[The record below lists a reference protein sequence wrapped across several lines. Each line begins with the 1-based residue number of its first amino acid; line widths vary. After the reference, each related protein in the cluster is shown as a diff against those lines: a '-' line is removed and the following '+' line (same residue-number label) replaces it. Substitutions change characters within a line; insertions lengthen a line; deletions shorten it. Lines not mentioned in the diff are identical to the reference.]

1 MQFRQLGKSGL
12 KVSVV
17 GLGCNNFGGRTDEQ
31 ASVRVIQ
38 AAVDCGVTLFDTSDT
53 YGGGKSE
60 EYLGKALKGRRDDV
74 LIATK
79 FGNSMG
85 DGPYMAGG
93 SRRYVHRAVEASLRR
108 LNTDYIDLYQMHI
121 PDPQTPIEE
130 TLSALDDLTRAGKIR
145 YAGSSNFSGWQIADA
160 DWVAQTR
167 GYERFISAQNH
178 YNLLNR
184 DAERE
189 VVPASERFDIGILP
203 FFPLASG
210 MLTGKYHRNEEP
222 PEGTRLAGSP
232 RARERYFSDASW
244 DKIQKLTDFAEQRDL
259 SLLQVAIGWLAA
271 QPQISSVIAGAT
283 KPEQVEANVLAAE
296 WVPSEEDLAE
306 INRITA

>member
-1 MQFRQLGKSGL
+1 MQFRQLGRSGL
-12 KVSVV
+12 KVSLV
-17 GLGCNNFGGRTDEQ
+17 GLGCNNFGGRSDEQ

-38 AAVDCGVTLFDTSDT
+38 AALDSGITLFDTSDT

-60 EYLGKALKGRRDDV
+60 EYLGRALKGSRDDV

-85 DGPYMAGG
+85 DSPYMEGG

-108 LNTDYIDLYQMHI
+108 LGTEYIDLYQMHI

-130 TLSALDDLTRAGKIR
+130 TLSALDDLTRAGNIR
-145 YAGSSNFSGWQIADA
+145 YVGSSNFSGWQIADA
-160 DWVAQTR
+160 DWVAQSR

-189 VVPASERFDIGILP
+189 VVPACERFDIGILP

-244 DKIQKLTDFAEQRDL
+244 DKVQKLTDFAEQRDL

-283 KPEQVEANVLAAE
+283 KPEQVEANVRAAE

-306 INRITA
+306 IDRITA

>member
-1 MQFRQLGKSGL
+1 MQFRQLGRSGL

-17 GLGCNNFGGRTDEQ
+17 GLGCNNFGGRSDEQ

-38 AAVDCGVTLFDTSDT
+38 AAVHCGITLFDTSDT

-60 EYLGKALKGRRDDV
+60 EYLGRALKGSRDDV

-85 DGPYMAGG
+85 DSPYMAGG

-108 LNTDYIDLYQMHI
+108 LDTDYIDLYQMHI
-121 PDPQTPIEE
+121 PDPETPIEG

-145 YAGSSNFSGWQIADA
+145 YVGSSNFSGWQIADA
-160 DWVAQTR
+160 DWVAQSR

-189 VVPASERFDIGILP
+189 VVPACERFDIGILP

-232 RARERYFSDASW
+232 RARERYFSDAGW
-244 DKIQKLTDFAEQRDL
+244 DKVQKLTDFAEQRDL
-259 SLLQVAIGWLAA
+259 SLLQIAIGWLAA

-283 KPEQVEANVLAAE
+283 KPEQVEANVRAAE

-306 INRITA
+306 IDRITA

>member
-1 MQFRQLGKSGL
+1 MQFRQLGRSGL

-17 GLGCNNFGGRTDEQ
+17 GLGCNNFGGRSDEQ

-38 AAVDCGVTLFDTSDT
+38 AALDSGITLFDTSDT

-60 EYLGKALKGRRDDV
+60 EYLGRALKGSRDDV

-85 DGPYMAGG
+85 DSPYMAGG

-108 LNTDYIDLYQMHI
+108 LGTEYIDLYQMHI

-145 YAGSSNFSGWQIADA
+145 YVGSSNFSGWQIADA
-160 DWVAQTR
+160 DWVAQSR

-189 VVPASERFDIGILP
+189 VVPACERFDIGILP

-232 RARERYFSDASW
+232 RARERYFSDAGW
-244 DKIQKLTDFAEQRDL
+244 DKVQKLTDFAEQRDL
-259 SLLQVAIGWLAA
+259 SLLQIAIGWLAA

-283 KPEQVEANVLAAE
+283 KPEQVEANVRAAE

-306 INRITA
+306 IDRITA

>member
-1 MQFRQLGKSGL
+1 MQFRQLGRSGL

-17 GLGCNNFGGRTDEQ
+17 GLGCNNFGGRSDEQ

-38 AAVDCGVTLFDTSDT
+38 AALDSGITLFDTSDT

-85 DGPYMAGG
+85 DSPYMAGG

-108 LNTDYIDLYQMHI
+108 LGTEYIDLYQMHI

-145 YAGSSNFSGWQIADA
+145 YVGSSNFSGWQIADA
-160 DWVAQTR
+160 DWVAQSR

-189 VVPASERFDIGILP
+189 VVPACERFDIGILP

-232 RARERYFSDASW
+232 RARERYFSDAGW
-244 DKIQKLTDFAEQRDL
+244 DKVQKLTDFAEQRDL
-259 SLLQVAIGWLAA
+259 SLLQIAIGWLAA

-283 KPEQVEANVLAAE
+283 KPEQVEANVRAAE

-306 INRITA
+306 IDRITA

>member
-1 MQFRQLGKSGL
+1 MQFRQLGRSGL
-12 KVSVV
+12 KVSLV
-17 GLGCNNFGGRTDEQ
+17 GLGCNNFGGRSDEQ

-38 AAVDCGVTLFDTSDT
+38 AALDSGITLFDTSDT

-60 EYLGKALKGRRDDV
+60 EYLGRALKGSRDDV

-85 DGPYMAGG
+85 DSPYMAGG

-108 LNTDYIDLYQMHI
+108 LGTEYIDLYQMHI

-145 YAGSSNFSGWQIADA
+145 YVGSSNFSGWQIADA
-160 DWVAQTR
+160 DWVAQSR

-189 VVPASERFDIGILP
+189 VVPACERFDIGILP

-232 RARERYFSDASW
+232 RARERYFSDAGW
-244 DKIQKLTDFAEQRDL
+244 DKVQKLTDFAEQRDL

-283 KPEQVEANVLAAE
+283 KPEQVEANVRAAE

-306 INRITA
+306 IDRITA

>member
-1 MQFRQLGKSGL
+1 
-12 KVSVV
+12 
-17 GLGCNNFGGRTDEQ
+17 
-31 ASVRVIQ
+31 
-38 AAVDCGVTLFDTSDT
+38 DT

-85 DGPYMAGG
+85 DSPYMAGG

-108 LNTDYIDLYQMHI
+108 LGTEYIDLYQMHI

-145 YAGSSNFSGWQIADA
+145 YVGSSNFSGWQIADA
-160 DWVAQTR
+160 DWVAQSR

-189 VVPASERFDIGILP
+189 VVPACERFDIGILP

-232 RARERYFSDASW
+232 RARERYFSDAGW
-244 DKIQKLTDFAEQRDL
+244 DKVQKLTDFAEQRDL
-259 SLLQVAIGWLAA
+259 SLLQIAIGWLAA

-283 KPEQVEANVLAAE
+283 KPEQVEANVRAAE

-306 INRITA
+306 IDRITA

>member
-1 MQFRQLGKSGL
+1 MQFRQLGRSGL

-17 GLGCNNFGGRTDEQ
+17 GLGCNNFGGRSDEQ

-38 AAVDCGVTLFDTSDT
+38 AALDSGITLFDTSDT

-85 DGPYMAGG
+85 DSPYMAGG

-108 LNTDYIDLYQMHI
+108 LDTDYIDLYQMHI

-145 YAGSSNFSGWQIADA
+145 YVGSSNFSGWQIADA
-160 DWVAQTR
+160 DWVAQSR

-189 VVPASERFDIGILP
+189 VVPACERFDIGILP

-232 RARERYFSDASW
+232 RARERYFSDAGW
-244 DKIQKLTDFAEQRDL
+244 DKVQKLTDFAEQRDL

-283 KPEQVEANVLAAE
+283 KPEQVEANVRAAE

-306 INRITA
+306 IDRITA